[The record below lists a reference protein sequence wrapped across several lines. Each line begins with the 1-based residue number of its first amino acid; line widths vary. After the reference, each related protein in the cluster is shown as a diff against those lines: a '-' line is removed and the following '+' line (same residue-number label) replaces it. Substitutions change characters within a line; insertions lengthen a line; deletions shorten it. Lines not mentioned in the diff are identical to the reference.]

1 MYYYD
6 VKTWLEV
13 EPDEVEELFAMR
25 PKVARKA
32 KQAAAKRQAAVEL
45 QDETHPRREK

>member
-1 MYYYD
+1 MYHYD
-6 VKTWLEV
+6 VKAWLEV
-13 EPDEVEELFAMR
+13 EQDEIENLFALR

-45 QDETHPRREK
+45 QQDEEETRR